1 MNDYAY
7 QIQGALESADGNLTG
22 LRVLV
27 CNVNN
32 LESVDVPIEIL
43 DRGTI
48 AYLKFRLSLSDKLNI
63 QRLPVRIQ
71 NRIRSPLGRWLDK
84 WVLKN
89 FYGDTEQR
97 KSINP

>member
-7 QIQGALESADGNLTG
+7 QIQGALENADGNLTG

-32 LESVDVPIEIL
+32 LEEVDVPIKIL
-43 DRGTI
+43 DTGTI
-48 AYLKFRLSLSDKLNI
+48 AYLKFRLSLSEKLLI
-63 QRLPVRIQ
+63 QKLPIRIQ

-84 WVLKN
+84 WVLIN
-89 FYGDTEQR
+89 FYGDTLER